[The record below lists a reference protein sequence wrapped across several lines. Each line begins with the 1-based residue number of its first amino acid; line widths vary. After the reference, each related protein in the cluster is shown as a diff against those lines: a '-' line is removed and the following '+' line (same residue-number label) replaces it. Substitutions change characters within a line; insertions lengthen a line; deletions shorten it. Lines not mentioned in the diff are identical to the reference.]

1 VGNLVSSAGVS
12 RARVPFNNLVN
23 LSRKNMDGMGATESR
38 LFLALMALIFA
49 CLCVTIALDPDAGLG
64 GHGLSFVDA
73 EPAARA
79 EIRAFYGGCF
89 GCLALVC
96 ARAVSGGGTA
106 RRRDALDAVCCLLAL
121 FASIRVYSYAAD
133 GPPART
139 SVYRLWAAEVL
150 GAAVAGYLAVGER
163 LCCAIDDVVG
173 LGAALLPKA
182 D

>member
-1 VGNLVSSAGVS
+1 MGS
-12 RARVPFNNLVN
+12 

-96 ARAVSGGGTA
+96 ARAASGGGTA

-163 LCCAIDDVVG
+163 LCCAVDDVVG